1 MTMEGHYC
9 GYQIAQGDAVEKY
22 FVSKKNQSV
31 LIHRHATEQI
41 RKSPVSFVHSSHAY
55 WGLILCNHMW
65 LTSHTTS
72 VNCPSYK
79 AGLKQERGFETL
91 FPEAP
96 PVHYMGKCRLQK
108 RLSKNNYKD
117 P

>member
-9 GYQIAQGDAVEKY
+9 GYQIAQGDSVEKY

-55 WGLILCNHMW
+55 WGHTLCNHMW
-65 LTSHTTS
+65 LTRHRTS

-79 AGLKQERGFETL
+79 AGLKQERGFETP

-96 PVHYMGKCRLQK
+96 PMHYVGKCGLQK
-108 RLSKNNYKD
+108 RCSRNNYKD